1 MKKQFIMRIT
11 LVVLFLTITQLQA
24 QKTITVDLYEQIA
37 YAYEDGKVVFSGR
50 ISSGTYG
57 RRTPPGI
64 YTILE
69 KKKKHKSTLWPKP
82 DGGAKMD
89 YLLRLTWDGIAMHLG
104 PVPNHPASHGCV
116 RMQRGFAQKMWKW
129 AHTGMEV
136 TVEGMPPHKVS
147 ANRMFPWRYEISW
160 LEGW

>member
-1 MKKQFIMRIT
+1 MKNQTKIRVI
-11 LVVLFLTITQLQA
+11 LILLFLTLTQLQA
-24 QKTITVDLYEQIA
+24 QKTITVDLHEQIA

-50 ISSGTYG
+50 VSSGTYG

-82 DGGAKMD
+82 NGGAKMN

-104 PVPNHPASHGCV
+104 PVPDHPASHGCI
-116 RMQRGFAQKMWKW
+116 RMQRGFAKKMWKW
-129 AHTGMEV
+129 AYAGMEV
-136 TVEGMPPHKVS
+136 TVEGTPPHKVS
-147 ANRMFPWRYEISW
+147 TNRMFPWRYEISW

>member
-1 MKKQFIMRIT
+1 MS
-11 LVVLFLTITQLQA
+11 VVLFLVATQLHA
-24 QKTITVDLYEQIA
+24 KKTITVDLYEQIA

-82 DGGAKMD
+82 DGGAKMN

-104 PVPNHPASHGCV
+104 PVPDHPASHGCI
-116 RMQRGFAQKMWKW
+116 RMQRGFAQKMWEW
-129 AHTGMEV
+129 AYRGMEV
-136 TVEGMPPHKVS
+136 TVEGTPPHKISV
-147 ANRMFPWRYEISW
+147 NRMFPWRYEHNW
-160 LEGW
+160 LDGW